1 MLNDIPIHIIKKIRS
16 ARPAESKQPE
26 GNEDASGRK
35 VPQTNNTTMVPN
47 SPHKMRRWFHL
58 GYRTA
63 AVIVMAFV
71 VVAADSSNNNNNNNL
86 PRSSSSSP
94 PPPPFTT
101 ATSRSTAVTALGA
114 NRVRQHPLLSSSS
127 KTAADRHRA
136 GAGVVQSAPQ
146 DYRNDASR
154 LFNTIRIPATV
165 LAVAAASSAFAVHI
179 QRRDTVRVGI
189 AKRLYYLCM
198 VGATASHS
206 IALVVATVTGIEL
219 STDHHDGDQYLTSTI
234 HDLLHTSQYF
244 KLEWLAVR
252 VHYWLG
258 IGLFLLGVGTSS
270 RGAPFFLVLSLS
282 PSFVLLTRVYY
293 FFRCHYI
300 LLRAGWLAGWL
311 LPVFSVPGIRA
322 YISIACPII
331 AKSAMGIVVSALLV
345 CGAFVSKTQRH
356 RARYIDRQERNIPLT
371 YLQTLIETST
381 QYPIFGIALVLV
393 VMTKLYIV
401 YHIPHII
408 TNLLAMQKAGA

>member
-1 MLNDIPIHIIKKIRS
+1 MVPIHIIKKIRS

-136 GAGVVQSAPQ
+136 GAGVVPSAPQ

-154 LFNTIRIPATV
+154 LFGTIRIPATV

-270 RGAPFFLVLSLS
+270 RGAPFFYSRSLS
-282 PSFVLLTRVYY
+282 FHRSYFSPESIIFFVVIISSCVL
-293 FFRCHYI
+293 
-300 LLRAGWLAGWL
+300 AGWLAGFFLSFPYQVFVPILVSRVRL
-311 LPVFSVPGIRA
+311 LPNPPWGLWCPLCWSVVPLCRKLNVIGHGIL
-322 YISIACPII
+322 I
-331 AKSAMGIVVSALLV
+331 G
-345 CGAFVSKTQRH
+345 
-356 RARYIDRQERNIPLT
+356 RNGT
-371 YLQTLIETST
+371 YR
-381 QYPIFGIALVLV
+381 
-393 VMTKLYIV
+393 
-401 YHIPHII
+401 
-408 TNLLAMQKAGA
+408 